1 MKYKKIIIFG
11 GTSEISLELLKLYS
25 NETEKFIIFC
35 RNEKKFLKLI
45 DEKNY
50 SSYIKDKTEIFE
62 TDLYDLDENL
72 KIIQN
77 FENDISGIFWI
88 AGYTGDGIEEYIK
101 IDQAEKNIKINFL
114 NPTVILTE
122 ISKKIVKKNNSFIAV
137 FTSVAGLRGRK
148 KLIYYS
154 SSKSGLIA
162 FLSALRQKLFKNNI
176 LVTTIIPGY
185 MNTKSFRDLKQKTPN
200 ILVTNPVIVASI
212 LKRSIDKR
220 KEIVYINNLW
230 RIIMS
235 IIKIIPERI
244 FKRFSFQKFIFYN
257 RKNLIKCLYNIKS
270 LDLNRFTDPSFGKA
284 RGSDYELFQDNQ
296 SITEDLKQDLVSIT
310 QKIFNSDVFFRDS
323 FFTILEGDSIIK
335 KHNHIGGLD
344 LFPNLNLWKQKYSLV
359 YYLSIGDQDCKY
371 PGSLK
376 FYEDKNSI
384 KSNSEILPTEGMI
397 IIFPADR
404 YHSVKYDG
412 NKDRVIIG
420 VNFYC
425 IQKDN
430 HF

>member
-50 SSYIKDKTEIFE
+50 FSYIKDKTEIFE
-62 TDLYDLDENL
+62 TDLYDLEGNL
-72 KIIQN
+72 KIVQN
-77 FENDISGIFWI
+77 FQNDISGIFWV
-88 AGYTGDGIEEYIK
+88 AGYTGGGIEEYKK

-162 FLSALRQKLFKNNI
+162 FLSALRQKLYEDNI

-185 MNTKSFRDLKQKTPN
+185 MSTKSFRDLKQQAPN
-200 ILVTNPVIVASI
+200 FLITNPLKVASI

-220 KEIVYINNLW
+220 KEIIYINSFW
-230 RIIMS
+230 RIIMF

-244 FKRFSFQKFIFYN
+244 FKRFSF
-257 RKNLIKCLYNIKS
+257 
-270 LDLNRFTDPSFGKA
+270 
-284 RGSDYELFQDNQ
+284 
-296 SITEDLKQDLVSIT
+296 
-310 QKIFNSDVFFRDS
+310 
-323 FFTILEGDSIIK
+323 
-335 KHNHIGGLD
+335 
-344 LFPNLNLWKQKYSLV
+344 
-359 YYLSIGDQDCKY
+359 
-371 PGSLK
+371 
-376 FYEDKNSI
+376 
-384 KSNSEILPTEGMI
+384 
-397 IIFPADR
+397 
-404 YHSVKYDG
+404 
-412 NKDRVIIG
+412 
-420 VNFYC
+420 
-425 IQKDN
+425 
-430 HF
+430 

>member
-1 MKYKKIIIFG
+1 MKYKKIVIFG

-45 DEKNY
+45 GEKNY

-162 FLSALRQKLFKNNI
+162 FLSALRQKLYEDNI

-185 MNTKSFRDLKQKTPN
+185 MSTKSFRDLKQQAPN
-200 ILVTNPVIVASI
+200 FLITNPLKVASI

-220 KEIVYINNLW
+220 KEIVYINNFW
-230 RIIMS
+230 RIIMTV
-235 IIKIIPERI
+235 IKIIPERI
-244 FKRFSFQKFIFYN
+244 FKRFSF
-257 RKNLIKCLYNIKS
+257 
-270 LDLNRFTDPSFGKA
+270 
-284 RGSDYELFQDNQ
+284 
-296 SITEDLKQDLVSIT
+296 
-310 QKIFNSDVFFRDS
+310 
-323 FFTILEGDSIIK
+323 
-335 KHNHIGGLD
+335 
-344 LFPNLNLWKQKYSLV
+344 
-359 YYLSIGDQDCKY
+359 
-371 PGSLK
+371 
-376 FYEDKNSI
+376 
-384 KSNSEILPTEGMI
+384 
-397 IIFPADR
+397 
-404 YHSVKYDG
+404 
-412 NKDRVIIG
+412 
-420 VNFYC
+420 
-425 IQKDN
+425 
-430 HF
+430 

>member
-1 MKYKKIIIFG
+1 MKYKKIVIFG

-35 RNEKKFLKLI
+35 RNEKNFLKKI
-45 DEKNY
+45 REKNY
-50 SSYIKDKTEIFE
+50 FIYTENKTEIFE
-62 TDLYDLDENL
+62 TDLYNLDDNL
-72 KIIQN
+72 KIVQSL
-77 FENDISGIFWI
+77 ESDISGIFWI
-88 AGYTGDGIEEYIK
+88 AGYTGNGVEEYEK
-101 IDQAEKNIKINFL
+101 IDLAEKNVKINFL
-114 NPTVILTE
+114 NPTIILSE
-122 ISKKIVKKNNSFIAV
+122 ISKKIIKNNNSFIAV

-244 FKRFSFQKFIFYN
+244 FKRFSF
-257 RKNLIKCLYNIKS
+257 
-270 LDLNRFTDPSFGKA
+270 
-284 RGSDYELFQDNQ
+284 
-296 SITEDLKQDLVSIT
+296 
-310 QKIFNSDVFFRDS
+310 
-323 FFTILEGDSIIK
+323 
-335 KHNHIGGLD
+335 
-344 LFPNLNLWKQKYSLV
+344 
-359 YYLSIGDQDCKY
+359 
-371 PGSLK
+371 
-376 FYEDKNSI
+376 
-384 KSNSEILPTEGMI
+384 
-397 IIFPADR
+397 
-404 YHSVKYDG
+404 
-412 NKDRVIIG
+412 
-420 VNFYC
+420 
-425 IQKDN
+425 
-430 HF
+430 